1 MTLLKAIFDSHASLE
16 WVYNMRAPLSWIK
29 EFVDIPES
37 ITAEQISDGLIRVG
51 FEVEEI
57 ITQGSDLTGP
67 LVFAQVLSIEEL
79 TEFKKPVRYV
89 GLDCG
94 ENATRYVICGATNFA
109 VGDVIVAALP
119 GAVLPGDFVI
129 AARETYGKTSNGM
142 ICSARELGLGDDHS
156 GIMTFTE
163 GSVTIGADAI
173 AGLLINDVIFDI
185 AVNPDRGYA
194 LSIRG
199 IAREVAASQGLA
211 FRDPVEPLRGLTFPE
226 TGKGVAAK
234 IADPSTASVF
244 YLRTLSDFDP
254 TATTPLWM
262 RRRIEKMGMRAI
274 SLVVDVTNYVML
286 ELGQPLHAFDKSK
299 IKGGL
304 TIKRAG
310 KAQPFTTLDGQ
321 IRQLDPDD
329 LMVCDDEQPLALAG
343 TMGGASSEIS
353 DSTTEIALEAVR
365 FEPICVA
372 KNSRRHKLSSEASR
386 RLERSVDPSL
396 AEFASARFVQL
407 LTENSSAR
415 HVATVVAGE
424 PRYAPVVKIDPAFIS
439 RTLGVE
445 IAPSKIAEVLRIIG
459 CDVDEKTFEVDPPS
473 WRSDLL
479 TPSDFTEEV
488 ARMIG
493 YDQIPSVLP
502 PRPLHASLT
511 VNQKRRRAVA
521 QMFANRG
528 LAEVQT
534 FPFTNQETID
544 FMGFVGERAAT
555 YKIANPMSEEFPLMR
570 VHLVPG
576 LIEVAARNISRGAK
590 DFAIFEMG
598 SIFRSS
604 QKLVPFIS
612 PDLSQRPDQKQ
623 IEEIFA
629 SVPTQGYHVAGLL
642 VGKNET
648 EDWQGKARSYTWQDA
663 IACAQD
669 VLSLC
674 HLKWTVER
682 SEFAPW
688 HPGRCAELVVN
699 GKAVAHAGEL
709 HPRIVAK
716 YGLPERSVAFAVALS
731 ALPESELVR
740 PSTVGTMPAALQ
752 DVALIVDAGVA
763 ASAVES
769 ALRTGAGD
777 LLESIT
783 LFDRYDKLGDDKI
796 SLAFSLVFRAP
807 DRTLTGA
814 EVAAMREAAVAEAFK
829 ATGAILRT
837 A

>member
-1 MTLLKAIFDSHASLE
+1 
-16 WVYNMRAPLSWIK
+16 MRAPLSWIK
-29 EFVDIPES
+29 EFVEIPSGTSPES
-37 ITAEQISDGLIRVG
+37 ISEALIRVG

-57 ITQGSDLTGP
+57 ITQGADLSGP
-67 LVFAQVLSIEEL
+67 LVFAKVLSIEEL

-94 ENATRYVICGATNFA
+94 EQETRYVICGATNFK
-109 VGDVIVAALP
+109 VGDCVVAALP
-119 GAVLPGDFVI
+119 GAVLPGDFKI
-129 AARETYGKTSNGM
+129 GARETYGKTSNGM

-156 GIMTFTE
+156 GIMTFSEETVMI
-163 GSVTIGADAI
+163 GSDAI
-173 AGLLINDVIFDI
+173 AGLEINDVILDI
-185 AVNPDRGYA
+185 SINPDRGYA

-199 IAREVAASQGLA
+199 IAREVAGSLGLT
-211 FRDPVEPLRGLTFPE
+211 FRDPVDALRSLTFSE
-226 TGKGVAAK
+226 TGKGVSAK
-234 IADPSTASVF
+234 IADPETASVF
-244 YLRTLSDFDP
+244 YLRTLSNFDP
-254 TATTPLWM
+254 KATTPLWM
-262 RRRIEKMGMRAI
+262 RRRIEKMGMRSI
-274 SLVVDVTNYVML
+274 SLVVDITNYVML

-321 IRQLDPDD
+321 VRQLHPDD

-343 TMGGASSEIS
+343 TMGGAYSEIS
-353 DSTTEIALEAVR
+353 EATTDIALEAVR
-365 FEPICVA
+365 FDPICVA

-386 RLERSVDPSL
+386 RLERGVDPSL

-407 LTENSSAR
+407 LTEHSSAK
-415 HVATVVAGE
+415 HVATVVDGE
-424 PRYAPVVKIDPAFIS
+424 PRFAPVVKLDPAFVS
-439 RTLGVE
+439 RILGFD
-445 IAPSKIAEVLRIIG
+445 IPATQIAEILRIIG
-459 CDVDEKTFEVDPPS
+459 CDVDEATFEVDPPS

-479 TPSDFTEEV
+479 TQADLTEEV

-493 YDQIPSVLP
+493 YDKIPSVLP
-502 PRPLHASLT
+502 PRPLHTTLT
-511 VNQKRRRAVA
+511 PSQKRRRAVA
-521 QMFANRG
+521 NMLANRG

-555 YKIANPMSEEFPLMR
+555 YRIANPMSEEFPLMR

-576 LIEVAARNISRGAK
+576 LIEVAQRNISRGAK

-598 SIFRSS
+598 SIFRSA

-612 PDLSQRPDQKQ
+612 PDLQKRPDQKI
-623 IEEIFA
+623 IEEIYA
-629 SVPTQGYHVAGLL
+629 SVPPQAYHVAGLL
-642 VGKNET
+642 VGKIES

-663 IACAQD
+663 IAFAQD
-669 VLSLC
+669 ILQLC
-674 HLKWTVER
+674 NLEWTVKR
-682 SEFAPW
+682 SDFAPW
-688 HPGRCAELVVN
+688 HPGRCAELIVD

-709 HPRIVAK
+709 HPRIIAK
-716 YGLPERSVAFAVALS
+716 YGLPERSVAFAVGLS
-731 ALPESELVR
+731 ALPDSPRVR
-740 PSTVGTMPAALQ
+740 PTTVGTMPAALQ
-752 DVALIVDAGVA
+752 DVALIVDSSVSA
-763 ASAVES
+763 ADVEQ
-769 ALRTGAGD
+769 ALRTGAGE

-783 LFDRYDKLGDDKI
+783 LFDRYDKLGDNKI

-814 EVAAMREAAVAEAFK
+814 EVTQMREAAVAAAAR

-837 A
+837 V

>member
-1 MTLLKAIFDSHASLE
+1 
-16 WVYNMRAPLSWIK
+16 MRAPLSWIK
-29 EFVDIPES
+29 EFVEIPSGTSPES
-37 ITAEQISDGLIRVG
+37 ISEALIRVG

-57 ITQGSDLTGP
+57 ITQGADLSGP
-67 LVFAQVLSIEEL
+67 LVFAKVLSIEEL

-94 ENATRYVICGATNFA
+94 EQETRYVICGATNFK
-109 VGDVIVAALP
+109 VGDCVVAALP
-119 GAVLPGDFVI
+119 GAVLPGDFKI
-129 AARETYGKTSNGM
+129 GARETYGKTSNGM

-156 GIMTFTE
+156 GIMTFSE
-163 GSVTIGADAI
+163 ENVMIGSDAI
-173 AGLLINDVIFDI
+173 AGLEINDVIFDI
-185 AVNPDRGYA
+185 SINPDRGYA

-199 IAREVAASQGLA
+199 IAREVAGSLGLT
-211 FRDPVEPLRGLTFPE
+211 FRDPVDALRSLTFSE
-226 TGKGVAAK
+226 TGKGVSAK
-234 IADPSTASVF
+234 IADPETASVF
-244 YLRTLSDFDP
+244 YLRTLSNFDP
-254 TATTPLWM
+254 KATTPLWM
-262 RRRIEKMGMRAI
+262 RRRIEKMGMRSI
-274 SLVVDVTNYVML
+274 SLVVDITNYVML

-321 IRQLDPDD
+321 VRQLHPDD

-343 TMGGASSEIS
+343 TMGGAYSEIS
-353 DSTTEIALEAVR
+353 EATTDIALEAVR
-365 FEPICVA
+365 FDPICVA

-386 RLERSVDPSL
+386 RLERGVDPSL

-407 LTENSSAR
+407 LTEHSSAK
-415 HVATVVAGE
+415 HVATVVDGE
-424 PRYAPVVKIDPAFIS
+424 PRFAPVVKLDPAFVS
-439 RTLGVE
+439 RILGFD
-445 IAPSKIAEVLRIIG
+445 IPPTQIAEILRIIG
-459 CDVDEKTFEVDPPS
+459 CDVDEATFEVDPPS

-479 TPSDFTEEV
+479 TQADLTEEV

-493 YDQIPSVLP
+493 YDKIPSVLP
-502 PRPLHASLT
+502 PRPLHTTLT
-511 VNQKRRRAVA
+511 PSQKRRRAVA
-521 QMFANRG
+521 NMLANRG

-555 YKIANPMSEEFPLMR
+555 YRIANPMSEEFPLMR

-576 LIEVAARNISRGAK
+576 LIEVAQRNISRGAK

-598 SIFRSS
+598 SIFRSA

-612 PDLSQRPDQKQ
+612 PDLQKRPDQKI
-623 IEEIFA
+623 IEEIYA
-629 SVPTQGYHVAGLL
+629 SVPPQAYHVAGLL
-642 VGKNET
+642 VGKIES

-663 IACAQD
+663 IAFAQD
-669 VLSLC
+669 ILQLC
-674 HLKWTVER
+674 NLEWTVKR
-682 SEFAPW
+682 SDFAPW
-688 HPGRCAELVVN
+688 HPGRCAELIVD

-709 HPRIVAK
+709 HPRIIAK
-716 YGLPERSVAFAVALS
+716 YGLPERSVAFAVGLS
-731 ALPESELVR
+731 ALPDSPRVR
-740 PSTVGTMPAALQ
+740 PTTVGTMPAALQ
-752 DVALIVDAGVA
+752 DVALIVDSSVSA
-763 ASAVES
+763 ADVEQ
-769 ALRTGAGD
+769 ALRTGAGE

-783 LFDRYDKLGDDKI
+783 LFDRYDKLGDNKI

-814 EVAAMREAAVAEAFK
+814 EVTQMREAAVAAAAR

-837 A
+837 V